1 VDFYHGKEAK
11 MPDYD
16 LLIRGGTIIDGT
28 RMPRYRGDIGI
39 RNGRIVALGHVEGH
53 ARRVIDASNR
63 IVAPGVVDLH
73 THYDAQLNWDP
84 YATNSAWNGV
94 TTVMIGM
101 CGFGFAPCRPENRDR
116 AMLLMSRVEAI
127 PLTSMRQGM
136 RWDWVSFAD
145 YLASLE
151 RAGLGIN
158 VGSLIPHSP
167 LRIWVMGL
175 EAAKER
181 AATAE
186 EVAQMAEM
194 LRHGL
199 RAGGFGFSTDRNIA
213 DTDYDGSPLPSHQAD
228 DGELLSL
235 CGVLRE
241 FGIGS
246 IEYTLRAQRR
256 PDFEFTAALSR
267 TAGRPI
273 VWNALAQFQN
283 QPDHWRKVLNWMD
296 ELNRT
301 AQLYGMTVCFPTH
314 LYFTLE
320 EMNQFDD
327 MPAWREALSL
337 PLAERKIVL
346 QNPAV
351 RAALSE
357 DFRTVRTR
365 VFSGDWND
373 ISVTHARPEN
383 QAAVGH
389 TIADL
394 ARASGRA
401 PIDVF
406 LDLALSEDLRTGFKI
421 HDFANRDQEALA
433 TMLKHPHAV
442 IGLSDGGAHTKLFS
456 LGKYPIEF
464 LANWVRDRELMS
476 LEEAHW
482 RLSFVPAWI
491 IGLHDRGVLR
501 EGMAADVVVYDFDG
515 LRIDPAEPE
524 MVHDLPGGEGRLVQ
538 RAVGIDYTIVNGQVT
553 FEGQNCTGARSGA
566 LLRSAA
572 YTPTA
577 S

>member
-1 VDFYHGKEAK
+1 
-11 MPDYD
+11 MPEFD
-16 LLIRGGTIIDGT
+16 LVIRGGTIVDGT
-28 RMPRYRGDIGI
+28 RMPRYRGDVGI
-39 RNGRIVALGHVEGH
+39 RNGRIAALGHVEGT
-53 ARRVIDASNR
+53 AQRVIDATDR

-84 YATNSAWNGV
+84 YATNSQWNGV

-101 CGFGFAPCRPENRDR
+101 CGFGFAPYRPEDRER

-127 PLTSMRQGM
+127 PLTSMQLGM
-136 RWDWVSFAD
+136 RWDWVSFGE
-145 YLASLE
+145 YLTSLE

-167 LRIWVMGL
+167 LRTWVMGL

-181 AATAE
+181 AATAAE
-186 EVAQMAEM
+186 LKAMANV
-194 LRHGL
+194 LRTGM

-228 DGELLSL
+228 DNELLTL
-235 CGVLRE
+235 CSVLRE
-241 FGIGS
+241 FGMGS
-246 IEYTLRAQRR
+246 IEYTLQAQRR

-267 TAGRPI
+267 AAGRPI
-273 VWNALAQFQN
+273 VWNALAQFQT
-283 QPDHWRKVLNWMD
+283 QPDHWRKVLGWM
-296 ELNRT
+296 EALNRD
-301 AQLYGMTVCFPTH
+301 AQLYGMTICFPTH

-327 MPAWREALSL
+327 MPNWREVLAKPISERI
-337 PLAERKIVL
+337 PLLR
-346 QNPAV
+346 NPAV
-351 RAALSE
+351 RIALNE
-357 DFRTVRTR
+357 DFRSVRTR
-365 VFSGDWND
+365 VFGGDWRD
-373 ISVTHARPEN
+373 ISVTHTQPEN
-383 QAAVGH
+383 RTAIGKTIAELAQAA
-389 TIADL
+389 
-394 ARASGRA
+394 GRE

-406 LDLALSEDLRTGFKI
+406 LDLSLAENLRTGFKI
-421 HDFANRDQEALA
+421 HDFANRDQDALA
-433 TMLKHPHAV
+433 TMLKHPNAV

-456 LGKYPIEF
+456 LGKYPVEF

-501 EGMAADVVVYDFDG
+501 EGMAADVIVYDLDH
-515 LRIDPAEPE
+515 LRVNPSEPE

-553 FEGQNCTGARSGA
+553 FEGQTCTGARPGA
-566 LLRSAA
+566 VLRSAA
-572 YTPTA
+572 YVPDEI
-577 S
+577 

>member
-1 VDFYHGKEAK
+1 

-16 LLIRGGTIIDGT
+16 LVIRGGTIVDGT
-28 RMPRYRGDIGI
+28 RMPRYRGDVGV
-39 RNGRIVALGHVEGH
+39 RNGRIVALGRVDGT
-53 ARRVIDASNR
+53 ARQVIDATNR

-101 CGFGFAPCRPENRDR
+101 CGFGFAPYRPEDRER

-127 PLTSMRQGM
+127 PLTSMQLGM
-136 RWDWVSFAD
+136 RWDWVSFGE
-145 YLASLE
+145 YLTSLE

-167 LRIWVMGL
+167 LRTWVMGL
-175 EAAKER
+175 AAAKER
-181 AATAE
+181 AATPDELAH
-186 EVAQMAEM
+186 MADV
-194 LRHGL
+194 LRMGM

-213 DTDYDGSPLPSHQAD
+213 DTDYDGSPLPSHQAND
-228 DGELLSL
+228 EELLSL

-246 IEYTLRAQRR
+246 IEYTLQAQRR

-267 TAGRPI
+267 AAGRPI
-273 VWNALAQFQN
+273 VWNALAQFQT
-283 QPDHWRKVLNWMD
+283 QPNHWRKVLGWME
-296 ELNRT
+296 ELNRD
-301 AQLYGMTVCFPTH
+301 AQLYGMTICFPTH

-327 MPAWREALSL
+327 MPNWREVLSR
-337 PLAERKIVL
+337 PIPERITMLRDPTLRTKL
-346 QNPAV
+346 ND
-351 RAALSE
+351 
-357 DFRTVRTR
+357 DFRTVRTK
-365 VFSGDWND
+365 VFGGDWRD
-373 ISVTHARPEN
+373 ISVTHTQPEN
-383 QAAVGH
+383 CAAVGK
-389 TIADL
+389 TIDDV
-394 ARASGRA
+394 ARSSNRA
-401 PIDVF
+401 PIDIF
-406 LDLALSEDLRTGFKI
+406 LDLSLSENLRTGFKI
-421 HDFANRDQEALA
+421 HDFANRDQDALA
-433 TMLKHPHAV
+433 TMLTHPNAV

-456 LGKYPIEF
+456 LGKYPVEF

-501 EGMAADVVVYDFDG
+501 EGMAADIIVYDFAG
-515 LRIDPAEPE
+515 LRINPTEPE

-538 RAVGIDYTIVNGQVT
+538 RAVGIDCTIVNGQVT
-553 FEGQNCTGARSGA
+553 FAGQTCTGARPGA

-572 YTPTA
+572 YVPETV
-577 S
+577 

>member
-1 VDFYHGKEAK
+1 

-16 LLIRGGTIIDGT
+16 LVIRGSTIVDGT
-28 RMPRYRGDIGI
+28 RMPRYRGDVGI
-39 RNGRIVALGHVEGH
+39 RNGRIVTLGRVEGD
-53 ARRVIDASNR
+53 ARRVLDATNR

-101 CGFGFAPCRPENRDR
+101 CGFGFAPYRPEDRER

-127 PLTSMRQGM
+127 PLASMQRGM
-136 RWDWVSFAD
+136 RWDWVSFAE
-145 YLASLE
+145 YLTSLE

-167 LRIWVMGL
+167 LRTWVMGL
-175 EAAKER
+175 NKAKER
-181 AATAE
+181 AAAPE
-186 EVAQMAEM
+186 EVAQMTEV
-194 LRHGL
+194 LRSGM

-228 DGELLSL
+228 DTELLTL

-267 TAGRPI
+267 AAGRPI
-273 VWNALAQFQN
+273 VWNALAQFQT
-283 QPDHWRKVLNWMD
+283 QPDHWRKVLTWMD

-301 AQLYGMTVCFPTH
+301 AQLYGMTVCFPAH

-327 MPAWREALSL
+327 MPAWREALSR
-337 PLAERKIVL
+337 PLAERMARL
-346 QNPAV
+346 RDPAV
-351 RAALSE
+351 RTALNE

-365 VFSGDWND
+365 VFSGNWSD
-373 ISVTHARPEN
+373 ISVTHTRPEN
-383 QAAVGH
+383 QSALGRTVAA
-389 TIADL
+389 L
-394 ARASGRA
+394 ARTSGRE

-421 HDFANRDQEALA
+421 HDFANRDLEALA

-456 LGKYPIEF
+456 LCKYPIEF
-464 LANWVRDRELMS
+464 LAHWIRDRQLMS

-482 RLSFVPAWI
+482 RLSFVPAWL

-501 EGMAADVVVYDFDG
+501 EGMAADMIVYDPER

-524 MVHDLPGGEGRLVQ
+524 MVYDLPGGE
-538 RAVGIDYTIVNGQVT
+538 
-553 FEGQNCTGARSGA
+553 
-566 LLRSAA
+566 
-572 YTPTA
+572 
-577 S
+577 

>member
-1 VDFYHGKEAK
+1 

-16 LLIRGGTIIDGT
+16 LLIRGGTIVDGT
-28 RMPRYRGDIGI
+28 RMPRYQGDVGI
-39 RNGRIVALGHVEGH
+39 RNGRIVALGRIDGT
-53 ARRVIDASNR
+53 ARQVIDATHR
-63 IVAPGVVDLH
+63 IVAPGIVDLH

-101 CGFGFAPCRPENRDR
+101 CGFGFAPYRPEDRER

-127 PLTSMRQGM
+127 PLTSMQLGM
-136 RWDWVSFAD
+136 RWDWVSFAE
-145 YLASLE
+145 YLTSLE

-167 LRIWVMGL
+167 LRTWVMGL

-181 AATAE
+181 AATPD
-186 EVAQMAEM
+186 EVARMADV
-194 LRHGL
+194 LRSGM
-199 RAGGFGFSTDRNIA
+199 RAGGFGFSTDRNLA

-228 DGELLSL
+228 DTELLTL

-246 IEYTLRAQRR
+246 LEYTLQAQRR

-267 TAGRPI
+267 AAGRPI
-273 VWNALAQFQN
+273 VWNALAQFQT
-283 QPDHWRKVLNWMD
+283 QPNHWRKVLGWMD
-296 ELNRT
+296 ELNRS
-301 AQLYGMTVCFPTH
+301 AQLYGMTICFPPH

-327 MPAWREALSL
+327 MPRWRDTLSRPIPGRMML
-337 PLAERKIVL
+337 LRD
-346 QNPAV
+346 PAV
-351 RAALSE
+351 RTALNE

-365 VFSGDWND
+365 VFGGDWRD
-373 ISVTHARPEN
+373 ISVTHTRPEHH
-383 QAAVGH
+383 AAVGQA
-389 TIADL
+389 IAEL
-394 ARASGRA
+394 AQASGRE

-406 LDLALSEDLRTGFKI
+406 LDLALSEDLQTGFKI

-433 TMLKHPHAV
+433 TMLKHPHAI

-464 LANWVRDRELMS
+464 LGHWIRDRELMS

-491 IGLHDRGVLR
+491 IGLHDRGCLR
-501 EGMAADVVVYDFDG
+501 EGMAADVIVYDLER
-515 LRIDPAEPE
+515 LRVEPTE
-524 MVHDLPGGEGRLVQ
+524 PQMVYDLPGGEGRLVQ
-538 RAVGIDYTIVNGQVT
+538 RAVGIDYTVVNGRVT
-553 FEGQNCTGARSGA
+553 FEGQTCTGARPGHV
-566 LLRSAA
+566 LRSAA
-572 YTPTA
+572 YVPELA
-577 S
+577 

>member
-1 VDFYHGKEAK
+1 

-28 RMPRYRGDIGI
+28 GMPRYRGDVGI
-39 RNGRIVALGHVEGH
+39 RNGRIAALGHVAGD
-53 ARRVIDASNR
+53 AQRVIDADGR

-101 CGFGFAPCRPENRDR
+101 CGFGFAPCRPEDRER

-127 PLTSMRQGM
+127 PLTSMQLGM
-136 RWDWVSFAD
+136 RWDWVSFGD
-145 YLASLE
+145 YLSSLE

-167 LRIWVMGL
+167 LRSWVMGPD
-175 EAAKER
+175 AAKER
-181 AATAE
+181 EATE
-186 EVAQMAEM
+186 NEVAEM
-194 LRHGL
+194 QDVLRMGM
-199 RAGGFGFSTDRNIA
+199 RAGGFGFSTDRNQA
-213 DTDYDGSPLPSHQAD
+213 DRDHDGSQLPSQLAS
-228 DGELLSL
+228 DGELLAL
-235 CGVLRE
+235 CGILRE

-246 IEYTLRAQRR
+246 IEYTLQAQRR
-256 PDFEFTAALSR
+256 PDFDFTAELSQA
-267 TAGRPI
+267 AGRPI
-273 VWNALAQFQN
+273 VWNALAQFQT
-283 QPDHWRKVLNWMD
+283 QPNHWRKVLSWMD
-296 ELNRT
+296 ELNDS
-301 AQLYGMTVCFPTH
+301 AQLYGMTICFPTH
-314 LYFTLE
+314 LYFTLK

-327 MPAWREALSL
+327 MPNWRTALSK
-337 PLAERKIVL
+337 PIPERITAL
-346 QNPAV
+346 QDPAV
-351 RAALSE
+351 RAALQD

-365 VFSGDWND
+365 VFNGDWRD

-383 QAAVGH
+383 AH
-389 TIADL
+389 TIGRSIDEL
-394 ARASGRA
+394 AKASGKD

-406 LDLALSEDLRTGFKI
+406 LDLSLSEDLETGFKLL
-421 HDFANRDQEALA
+421 DFANRDQDALA

-442 IGLSDGGAHTKLFS
+442 IGLSDGGAHAKLFS

-464 LANWVRDRELMS
+464 LGHWIRDRKLMS

-482 RLSFVPAWI
+482 RLSFMPAWL
-491 IGLHDRGVLR
+491 IGLQDRGALR
-501 EGMAADVVVYDFDG
+501 EGMAADIIVYDLDG
-515 LRIDPAEPE
+515 LRINPTEPE
-524 MVHDLPGGEGRLVQ
+524 MVYDLPGNEGRLVQ

-553 FEGQNCTGARSGA
+553 FEGQTCTEVRSGT

-572 YTPTA
+572 YVPE

>member
-1 VDFYHGKEAK
+1 
-11 MPDYD
+11 MPEYD
-16 LLIRGGTIIDGT
+16 LVIRGGTIVDGT
-28 RMPRYRGDIGI
+28 RMPRYRGDVGI
-39 RNGRIVALGHVEGH
+39 RNGRVVAMGRVDGD
-53 ARRVIDASNR
+53 ARRVLDATDR

-84 YATNSAWNGV
+84 YATNSGWNGV

-101 CGFGFAPCRPENRDR
+101 CGFGFAPIRPEDRDR

-127 PLTSMRQGM
+127 PLTSMRLGM
-136 RWDWVSFAD
+136 RWDWVSFRE

-167 LRIWVMGL
+167 LRSWVMGL
-175 EAAKER
+175 EAAKAR
-181 AATAE
+181 AGTPD
-186 EVAQMAEM
+186 EVAKMSEM
-194 LRHGL
+194 LRVGM

-228 DGELLSL
+228 DAEILAL

-246 IEYTLRAQRR
+246 IEYTLQAQRR

-267 TAGRPI
+267 AAGRPI
-273 VWNALAQFQN
+273 VWNALAQFQT
-283 QPDHWRKVLNWMD
+283 QPGHWRKVLGWMD
-296 ELNRT
+296 ELNRD
-301 AQLYGMTVCFPTH
+301 AQLWGMTVCFPTH

-327 MPAWREALSL
+327 MPHWRDALSR
-337 PLAERKIVL
+337 PMPERIAML
-346 QNPAV
+346 REPAV
-351 RAALSE
+351 RAALCE

-365 VFSGDWND
+365 VFSGEWQD
-373 ISVTHARPEN
+373 ISVTHTRPEN
-383 QAAVGH
+383 QPAAGRN
-389 TIADL
+389 IDEL
-394 ARASGRA
+394 ARAARRE
-401 PIDVF
+401 PIDFF
-406 LDLALSEDLRTGFKI
+406 LDLALSEDLTTGFKI
-421 HDFANRDQEALA
+421 LDFANRDQDALA

-442 IGLSDGGAHTKLFS
+442 IGLSDGGAHTKLFC

-464 LANWVRDRELMS
+464 LAHWVRDRELMS

-482 RLSFVPAWI
+482 RLSYVPAWI
-491 IGLHDRGVLR
+491 IGIHDRGVLR
-501 EGMAADVVVYDFDG
+501 EGMAADVIIYDLEK

-524 MVHDLPGGEGRLVQ
+524 MVYDLPGGEGRLVQ
-538 RAVGIDYTIVNGQVT
+538 RAAGIDYTIINGQIT
-553 FEGQNCTGARSGA
+553 YEGQTCTGARPGA

-572 YTPTA
+572 YDPEA
-577 S
+577 V

>member
-1 VDFYHGKEAK
+1 

-16 LLIRGGTIIDGT
+16 LVIRGGTIVDGT
-28 RMPRYRGDIGI
+28 RMPRYRGDVGI
-39 RNGRIVALGHVEGH
+39 RNGRIVTLG
-53 ARRVIDASNR
+53 RVDGTAQRVLDASDR

-101 CGFGFAPCRPENRDR
+101 CGFGFAPCRPEGRER

-127 PLTSMRQGM
+127 PLPAMQLGM
-136 RWDWVSFAD
+136 RWDWISFAE

-181 AATAE
+181 AATPD
-186 EVAQMAEM
+186 EVAHMAEV
-194 LRHGL
+194 LRIGM

-213 DTDYDGSPLPSHQAD
+213 DTDYDGSPLPSHQAND
-228 DGELLSL
+228 TELLTL

-241 FGIGS
+241 FGVGS
-246 IEYTLRAQRR
+246 IEYTLQAQRR

-267 TAGRPI
+267 AAGRPI
-273 VWNALAQFQN
+273 VWNALAQFQT
-283 QPDHWRKVLNWMD
+283 QPDHWRKVLGWMD
-296 ELNRT
+296 ELNRD
-301 AQLYGMTVCFPTH
+301 AQLYGMTICFPTH

-327 MPAWREALSL
+327 MPAWREVLSRPIAERMTRLRDPSIRTALS
-337 PLAERKIVL
+337 
-346 QNPAV
+346 Q
-351 RAALSE
+351 

-365 VFSGDWND
+365 VFGGDWRD
-373 ISVTHARPEN
+373 ISVTHTQPEH
-383 QAAVGH
+383 QATVGH
-389 TIADL
+389 TIDDL
-394 ARASGRA
+394 ARAAGRT

-406 LDLALSEDLRTGFKI
+406 LDLALSEELHTGFKI
-421 HDFANRDQEALA
+421 HDFANRDQDALA
-433 TMLKHPHAV
+433 TMLRHPHAV
-442 IGLSDGGAHTKLFS
+442 IGLSDGGAHTKLFA

-464 LANWVRDRELMS
+464 LGHWVRDCELMS

-491 IGLHDRGVLR
+491 MGLQDRGWLR
-501 EGMAADVVVYDFDG
+501 EGMAADLIVYDLEG
-515 LRIDPAEPE
+515 LRVEPSEPE

-538 RAVGIDYTIVNGQVT
+538 RAVGIDYTVVNGQVT
-553 FEGQNCTGARSGA
+553 FEGQTCTSVRPGAV
-566 LLRSAA
+566 LRSAA
-572 YTPTA
+572 YVPEG

>member
-1 VDFYHGKEAK
+1 

-16 LLIRGGTIIDGT
+16 LVIRGGTIVDGT
-28 RMPRYRGDIGI
+28 RMPRYRGDVGI
-39 RNGRIVALGHVEGH
+39 RNGRIVALGRVDGT
-53 ARRVIDASNR
+53 ARRVLDASDR

-101 CGFGFAPCRPENRDR
+101 CGFGFAPCRPEGRER

-127 PLTSMRQGM
+127 PLPAMQLGM

-181 AATAE
+181 AATPD
-186 EVAQMAEM
+186 EVAHMAEV
-194 LRHGL
+194 LRVGM

-213 DTDYDGSPLPSHQAD
+213 DTDYDGSPLPSHQAND
-228 DGELLSL
+228 TELLTL

-241 FGIGS
+241 FGVGS
-246 IEYTLRAQRR
+246 IEYTLQAQRR

-267 TAGRPI
+267 AAGRPI
-273 VWNALAQFQN
+273 VWNALAQFQT
-283 QPDHWRKVLNWMD
+283 QPDHWRKVLSWMD
-296 ELNRT
+296 ELNRD
-301 AQLYGMTVCFPTH
+301 AQLYGMTICFPTH

-327 MPAWREALSL
+327 MPAWR
-337 PLAERKIVL
+337 
-346 QNPAV
+346 
-351 RAALSE
+351 AALSRPIVE
-357 DFRTVRTR
+357 RMTLLRDPAMRTALSQDFRTVRTR
-365 VFSGDWND
+365 VFGGDWRD
-373 ISVTHARPEN
+373 ITVTHTQLEH

-389 TIADL
+389 TIDDL
-394 ARASGRA
+394 ARVEGRA

-421 HDFANRDQEALA
+421 HDFANRDQDALA
-433 TMLKHPHAV
+433 TMLRHPHAV
-442 IGLSDGGAHTKLFS
+442 IGLSDGGAHTKLFA

-464 LANWVRDRELMS
+464 LGHWVRDRDLMS

-491 IGLHDRGVLR
+491 MGLQDRGWLR
-501 EGMAADVVVYDFDG
+501 EGMAADLIVYDLEG
-515 LRIDPAEPE
+515 LRVEPSEPE

-538 RAVGIDYTIVNGQVT
+538 RAVGIDYTVVNGQVT
-553 FEGQNCTGARSGA
+553 FEGQTCIGVRPGAV
-566 LLRSAA
+566 LRSAA
-572 YTPTA
+572 YVPEVP
-577 S
+577 

>member
-1 VDFYHGKEAK
+1 

-16 LLIRGGTIIDGT
+16 LLIRGGTIVDGT
-28 RMPRYRGDIGI
+28 RMPRYQGDVGI
-39 RNGRIVALGHVEGH
+39 RNGRIVALGRIDGT
-53 ARRVIDASNR
+53 ARQVIDATHR
-63 IVAPGVVDLH
+63 IVAPGIVDLH

-101 CGFGFAPCRPENRDR
+101 CGFGFASYRPEDRER

-127 PLTSMRQGM
+127 PLTSMQLGM
-136 RWDWVSFAD
+136 RWDWVSFAE
-145 YLASLE
+145 YLTSLE

-167 LRIWVMGL
+167 LRTWVMGL

-181 AATAE
+181 AATPD
-186 EVAQMAEM
+186 EVARMADV
-194 LRHGL
+194 LRSGM
-199 RAGGFGFSTDRNIA
+199 RAGGFGFSTDRNLA

-228 DGELLSL
+228 DTELLTL

-246 IEYTLRAQRR
+246 LEYTLQAQRR

-267 TAGRPI
+267 AAGRPI
-273 VWNALAQFQN
+273 VWNALAQFQT
-283 QPDHWRKVLNWMD
+283 QPNHWRKVLGWMD
-296 ELNRT
+296 ELNRS
-301 AQLYGMTVCFPTH
+301 AQLYGMTICFPPH

-327 MPAWREALSL
+327 MPRWRDTLSRPIPGRMML
-337 PLAERKIVL
+337 LRD
-346 QNPAV
+346 PAV
-351 RAALSE
+351 RTALNE

-365 VFSGDWND
+365 VFGGDWRD
-373 ISVTHARPEN
+373 ISVTHTRPEHH
-383 QAAVGH
+383 AAVGQA
-389 TIADL
+389 IAEL
-394 ARASGRA
+394 AQASGRE

-406 LDLALSEDLRTGFKI
+406 LDLALSEDLQTGFKI

-433 TMLKHPHAV
+433 TMLKHPHAI

-464 LANWVRDRELMS
+464 LGHWIRDRELMS

-491 IGLHDRGVLR
+491 IGLHDRGCLR
-501 EGMAADVVVYDFDG
+501 EGMAADVIVYDLER
-515 LRIDPAEPE
+515 LRVEPTE
-524 MVHDLPGGEGRLVQ
+524 PQMVYDLPGGEGRLVQ
-538 RAVGIDYTIVNGQVT
+538 RAVGIDYTVVNGRVT
-553 FEGQNCTGARSGA
+553 FEGQTCTGARPGHV
-566 LLRSAA
+566 LRSAA
-572 YTPTA
+572 YVPELA
-577 S
+577 

>member
-1 VDFYHGKEAK
+1 
-11 MPDYD
+11 MPEYD
-16 LLIRGGTIIDGT
+16 LVIRGGTIIDGT
-28 RMPRYRGDIGI
+28 RMPRYRGDVGI
-39 RNGRIVALGHVEGH
+39 RNGRIVALGRVEGD
-53 ARRVIDASNR
+53 ARQVIDATGR

-101 CGFGFAPCRPENRDR
+101 CGFGFAPYRPEDRER

-127 PLTSMRQGM
+127 PLTSMQLGM
-136 RWDWVSFAD
+136 RWDWVSFGE
-145 YLASLE
+145 YLTSLE

-167 LRIWVMGL
+167 LRTWVMGL

-181 AATAE
+181 TATADELRRME
-186 EVAQMAEM
+186 EL
-194 LRHGL
+194 LRIGM

-228 DGELLSL
+228 DAELLSL
-235 CGVLRE
+235 CRVLRE

-246 IEYTLRAQRR
+246 IEYTLQAQRR

-267 TAGRPI
+267 AAGRPI
-273 VWNALAQFQN
+273 VWNALAQFQT
-283 QPDHWRKVLNWMD
+283 QPNHWRKVLDWME
-296 ELNRT
+296 ELNRD
-301 AQLYGMTVCFPTH
+301 AQLYGMTICFPTH

-327 MPAWREALSL
+327 MPHWRNV
-337 PLAERKIVL
+337 LARPIPERIPML
-346 QNPAV
+346 QDPAV
-351 RAALSE
+351 RAALNE
-357 DFRTVRTR
+357 DFRTVRTK
-365 VFSGDWND
+365 VFGGNWQD
-373 ISVTHARPEN
+373 ISVTHAQPEHR
-383 QAAVGH
+383 AAVGK

-394 ARASGRA
+394 ARASGRT
-401 PIDVF
+401 PIDEF
-406 LDLALSEDLRTGFKI
+406 LDLSLSENLKTGFKI
-421 HDFANRDQEALA
+421 HDFANRDQDALA
-433 TMLKHPHAV
+433 TMLKHPNAV

-456 LGKYPIEF
+456 LGKYPVEF
-464 LANWVRDRELMS
+464 LAQWVRDRELMS

-501 EGMAADVVVYDFDG
+501 EGMAADVIVYDFEQ
-515 LRIDPAEPE
+515 LRIAPTEPE

-553 FEGQNCTGARSGA
+553 FAGQSCTGARPGA

-572 YTPTA
+572 YTPGA
-577 S
+577 V

>member
-1 VDFYHGKEAK
+1 
-11 MPDYD
+11 MLDYD

-28 RMPRYRGDIGI
+28 GMPRYRGDLGI
-39 RNGRIVALGHVEGH
+39 SKGRIVALGRVEGT
-53 ARRVIDASNR
+53 ARRVIDASDR
-63 IVAPGVVDLH
+63 IIAPGVVDLH

-101 CGFGFAPCRPENRDR
+101 CGFGFAPCRPDNRER

-127 PLTSMRQGM
+127 PLTSMKLGM

-145 YLASLE
+145 YLASLQ

-175 EAAKER
+175 EAAKAR
-181 AATAE
+181 AATPD

-194 LRHGL
+194 LRMGM

-228 DGELLSL
+228 DTELLTL
-235 CGVLRE
+235 CSVLRE

-267 TAGRPI
+267 AAGRPI
-273 VWNALAQFQN
+273 VWNALAQFQT
-283 QPDHWRKVLNWMD
+283 QPDHWRKVLTWMD
-296 ELNRT
+296 ELNRD
-301 AQLYGMTVCFPTH
+301 AQLYGMTVCFPAH

-327 MPAWREALSL
+327 MPAWREALSR
-337 PLAERKIVL
+337 PLTERITL
-346 QNPAV
+346 LRDPAV
-351 RAALSE
+351 RTALNE

-365 VFSGDWND
+365 VFSGNWSD
-373 ISVTHARPEN
+373 ISVTHSRAEN
-383 QAAVGH
+383 RAAVGC
-389 TIADL
+389 TIAKL
-394 ARASGRA
+394 ARASGRE

-406 LDLALSEDLRTGFKI
+406 LDLALSEDLQTGFKI
-421 HDFANRDQEALA
+421 HDFANRDLDALA

-464 LANWVRDRELMS
+464 LANWVRDRQLMS

-482 RLSFVPAWI
+482 RLSFVPAWL

-501 EGMAADVVVYDFDG
+501 EGMAADLIVYDLDQ
-515 LRIDPAEPE
+515 LRVEPTEPE
-524 MVHDLPGGEGRLVQ
+524 LVHDLPGGEGRLVQ

-553 FEGQNCTGARSGA
+553 FEGQTCTGVRPGA

-572 YTPTA
+572 YVPEG

>member
-1 VDFYHGKEAK
+1 

-16 LLIRGGTIIDGT
+16 LVIRGGTIVDGT
-28 RMPRYRGDIGI
+28 RMPRYQGDVGI
-39 RNGRIVALGHVEGH
+39 RNGRIVALGCVEGT
-53 ARRVIDASNR
+53 AQRVIDASNR

-101 CGFGFAPCRPENRDR
+101 CGFGFAPCRPEGRER

-127 PLTSMRQGM
+127 PLASMQQGM

-151 RAGLGIN
+151 RAGLGVN

-175 EAAKER
+175 QAAKER
-181 AATAE
+181 AATPDE
-186 EVAQMAEM
+186 LAQMAEM
-194 LRHGL
+194 LRIGM

-213 DTDYDGSPLPSHQAD
+213 DTDYDGSPLPSHQASD
-228 DGELLSL
+228 TELLTL
-235 CGVLRE
+235 CGILRE

-246 IEYTLRAQRR
+246 IEYTLQAQRR

-267 TAGRPI
+267 AAGRPI

-283 QPDHWRKVLNWMD
+283 QPDHWRKVLGWMD

-301 AQLYGMTVCFPTH
+301 AQLYGMTICFPTH

-327 MPAWREALSL
+327 MPAWRAALSK
-337 PLAERKIVL
+337 PIAERIAVL
-346 QNPAV
+346 RDPAV
-351 RAALSE
+351 RIALSE

-365 VFSGDWND
+365 VFSGDWRD
-373 ISVTHARPEN
+373 ISVTHTRPEH
-383 QAAVGH
+383 H
-389 TIADL
+389 TAIGQTIEAL
-394 ARASGRA
+394 ARAAGRE

-406 LDLALSEDLRTGFKI
+406 LDLALSEDLQTGFKI

-433 TMLKHPHAV
+433 TMLTHPNAV

-464 LANWVRDRELMS
+464 LGHWVRDRELMS

-501 EGMAADVVVYDFDG
+501 EGMAADIIVYDLDQ
-515 LRIDPAEPE
+515 LRVEPAEPQ

-553 FEGQNCTGARSGA
+553 FEGQICTGVRSGT

-572 YTPTA
+572 YVPDMA
-577 S
+577 

>member
-1 VDFYHGKEAK
+1 

-16 LLIRGGTIIDGT
+16 LVIRGGTIVDGT
-28 RMPRYRGDIGI
+28 RMPRYRGDVGI
-39 RNGRIVALGHVEGH
+39 RQGRIATLGRVEGST
-53 ARRVIDASNR
+53 RREIDASNR

-101 CGFGFAPCRPENRDR
+101 CGFGFAPYRPQDRER

-127 PLTSMRQGM
+127 PLPSMQLGM
-136 RWDWVSFAD
+136 RWDWVSFGE
-145 YLASLE
+145 YLTSLE

-167 LRIWVMGL
+167 LRTWVMGL

-181 AATAE
+181 TATSDELAR
-186 EVAQMAEM
+186 MADL
-194 LRHGL
+194 LRVGM

-228 DGELLSL
+228 DAELLTL

-241 FGIGS
+241 FGLGS
-246 IEYTLRAQRR
+246 IEYTLQAQRR

-267 TAGRPI
+267 AAGRPI
-273 VWNALAQFQN
+273 VWNALAQFQT
-283 QPDHWRKVLNWMD
+283 QPNHWRKVLGWME
-296 ELNRT
+296 ELNRD
-301 AQLYGMTVCFPTH
+301 AQLYGMTICFPTH

-327 MPAWREALSL
+327 MPHWREVLSR
-337 PLAERKIVL
+337 PIPERVAML
-346 QNPAV
+346 RDAAV
-351 RAALSE
+351 RAALNE
-357 DFRTVRTR
+357 DFRTVRTK
-365 VFSGDWND
+365 VFGGDWRD
-373 ISVTHARPEN
+373 ISITHTQPEN
-383 QAAVGH
+383 RTALGK

-394 ARASGRA
+394 AREANRA

-406 LDLALSEDLRTGFKI
+406 LDLSLSENLKTGFKI
-421 HDFANRDQEALA
+421 HDFANRDQDALA
-433 TMLKHPHAV
+433 TMLKHPNAV

-456 LGKYPIEF
+456 LGKYPVEF

-501 EGMAADVVVYDFDG
+501 EGMAADVIVYDVER
-515 LRIDPAEPE
+515 LRINPTEPE

-538 RAVGIDYTIVNGQVT
+538 RAVGIDYTIVNGEVT
-553 FEGQNCTGARSGA
+553 FEGQTCTGARPGA

-572 YTPTA
+572 YVPDV

>member
-1 VDFYHGKEAK
+1 
-11 MPDYD
+11 MSDYD
-16 LLIRGGTIIDGT
+16 LLIRGGTIVDGT
-28 RMPRYRGDIGI
+28 GMPRYRGDVGI
-39 RNGRIVALGHVEGH
+39 RAGRIAALGCIDGT
-53 ARRVIDASNR
+53 ARRVIDAGNR

-101 CGFGFAPCRPENRDR
+101 CGFGFAPCRPENRER

-127 PLTSMRQGM
+127 PLTSMQLGM
-136 RWDWVSFAD
+136 RWDWISFAD
-145 YLASLE
+145 YLASVA

-175 EAAKER
+175 AAAKER
-181 AATAE
+181 AATPD
-186 EVAQMAEM
+186 EVAHMAEM
-194 LRHGL
+194 LRIGM

-228 DGELLSL
+228 DTELLTL

-246 IEYTLRAQRR
+246 IEYTLQAQRR

-267 TAGRPI
+267 AAGRPI
-273 VWNALAQFQN
+273 VWNALAQFQT
-283 QPDHWRKVLNWMD
+283 QPDHWRKVLAWMD
-296 ELNRT
+296 ELNRD
-301 AQLYGMTVCFPTH
+301 AQLYGMTICFPTH

-327 MPAWREALSL
+327 MPAWREALSR
-337 PLAERKIVL
+337 PLAERMTL
-346 QNPAV
+346 LRNPAV
-351 RAALSE
+351 RVALNE

-365 VFSGDWND
+365 VFGGDWRD
-373 ISVTHARPEN
+373 ISVTHTRPEH
-383 QAAVGH
+383 QGAVGH
-389 TIADL
+389 SIAEL
-394 ARASGRA
+394 ARAAGRE

-464 LANWVRDRELMS
+464 LAHWVRDRDLMS
-476 LEEAHW
+476 LEEAHR

-491 IGLHDRGVLR
+491 IGLHDRGWLR
-501 EGMAADVVVYDFDG
+501 EGMAADVIVYDLER
-515 LRIDPAEPE
+515 LRIDPTEPE

-553 FEGQNCTGARSGA
+553 FEGQTCTGARPGA
-566 LLRSAA
+566 VLRSAA
-572 YTPTA
+572 YVPE
-577 S
+577 SR

>member
-1 VDFYHGKEAK
+1 

-16 LLIRGGTIIDGT
+16 LVIRGGMIVDGT
-28 RMPRYRGDIGI
+28 RMPRYRGDVGI
-39 RNGRIVALGHVEGH
+39 CNGRIVALGRVEGD
-53 ARRVIDASNR
+53 ARHVIDATNR

-101 CGFGFAPCRPENRDR
+101 CGFGFAPYRPEDRER

-127 PLTSMRQGM
+127 PLTSMQLGM
-136 RWDWVSFAD
+136 RWDWVSFGE
-145 YLASLE
+145 YLTSLE

-167 LRIWVMGL
+167 LRTWVMGL

-181 AATAE
+181 AATPDE
-186 EVAQMAEM
+186 IEQMKNVFRASM
-194 LRHGL
+194 

-228 DGELLSL
+228 DTELLGL
-235 CGVLRE
+235 CSVLRE

-246 IEYTLRAQRR
+246 IEYTLQAQRR

-267 TAGRPI
+267 AAGRPI
-273 VWNALAQFQN
+273 VWNALAQFQT
-283 QPDHWRKVLNWMD
+283 QPNHWRKVLGWMD
-296 ELNRT
+296 ELNRD
-301 AQLYGMTVCFPTH
+301 AQLYGMTICFPTH

-327 MPAWREALSL
+327 MPNWRDVLSRPIPERI
-337 PLAERKIVL
+337 PLLRD
-346 QNPAV
+346 PAV
-351 RAALSE
+351 RAKLNE
-357 DFRTVRTR
+357 DFRTVRTK
-365 VFSGDWND
+365 VFGGDWRD
-373 ISVTHARPEN
+373 ISVTHTQPDNRSAMDK
-383 QAAVGH
+383 
-389 TIADL
+389 TIDDL
-394 ARASGRA
+394 ARTSDRA

-406 LDLALSEDLRTGFKI
+406 LDLSLSENLKTGFKI
-421 HDFANRDQEALA
+421 HDFANRDQDALA
-433 TMLKHPHAV
+433 TMLKHPNAV

-456 LGKYPIEF
+456 LGKYPVEF
-464 LANWVRDRELMS
+464 LANWIRDRELMS

-482 RLSFVPAWI
+482 RLSFVPAWL

-501 EGMAADVVVYDFDG
+501 EGMAADVIVYDLEG
-515 LRIDPAEPE
+515 LRINPTEPE

-553 FEGQNCTGARSGA
+553 FERQTCTGARPGSI
-566 LLRSAA
+566 LRSAA
-572 YTPTA
+572 YVPETA
-577 S
+577 

>member
-1 VDFYHGKEAK
+1 

-28 RMPRYRGDIGI
+28 RMPRYRGDVGI
-39 RNGRIVALGHVEGH
+39 RNGRIVALGHVAGD
-53 ARRVIDASNR
+53 ARRVIDASDR

-127 PLTSMRQGM
+127 PLTSMREGM

-181 AATAE
+181 AATAD

-228 DGELLSL
+228 DTELLSL

-267 TAGRPI
+267 AAGRPI
-273 VWNALAQFQN
+273 VWNALAQFQT
-283 QPDHWRKVLNWMD
+283 QPDHWRKVLGWMD

-301 AQLYGMTVCFPTH
+301 AQLYGMTICFPTH

-365 VFSGDWND
+365 VFGGDWND
-373 ISVTHARPEN
+373 ISVTHTRSKN
-383 QAAVGH
+383 HAAVGH
-389 TIADL
+389 TIANL

-406 LDLALSEDLRTGFKI
+406 LDLSLSEDLQTGFKI

-501 EGMAADVVVYDFDG
+501 EGMAADVIVYDFDG
-515 LRIDPAEPE
+515 LRIDPTEPE
-524 MVHDLPGGEGRLVQ
+524 MMRDLPGGEGRLVQ
-538 RAVGIDYTIVNGQVT
+538 RAVGIDYTIINGQVT
-553 FEGQNCTGARSGA
+553 FEGQHCTGARPGA

-572 YTPTA
+572 YVPTG